1 MNLRRRMVG
10 PVAVV
15 SLAGGLDSESAPAV
29 QDKLSK
35 LLTQQPYLLID
46 FAGVPCVSS
55 AGLRTLLLL
64 YRQGQSLGHQV
75 GVVGMSPEVRNVLD
89 ATGFLDFFTVA
100 DTVADVVA
108 ALEVD
113 AEEELREPVTSGS

>member
-1 MNLRRRMVG
+1 MMNLRRRMVG

-35 LLTQQPYLLID
+35 LLQQQPYLLID

-64 YRQGQSLGHQV
+64 YRQAQGLNHQV
-75 GVVGMSPEVRNVLD
+75 GVVGMSP
-89 ATGFLDFFTVA
+89 
-100 DTVADVVA
+100 VADVVA
-108 ALEVD
+108 ALDID
-113 AEEELREPVTSGS
+113 AEEALREPVTSGS